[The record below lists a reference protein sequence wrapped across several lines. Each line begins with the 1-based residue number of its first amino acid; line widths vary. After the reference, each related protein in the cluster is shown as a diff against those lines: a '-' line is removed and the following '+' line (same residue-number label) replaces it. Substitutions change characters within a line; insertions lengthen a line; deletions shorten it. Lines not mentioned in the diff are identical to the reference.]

1 MDLGQAR
8 YACDCDGMW
17 DPLTDCKDVLSCKNG
32 ATEQSFWVGVNYHNY
47 DSWFFSSK
55 NSKSSNLPYKIHSK
69 MAEKNFKGAPFGT
82 QTARF
87 DVAGIHPQS
96 KTPGTYTQVPYQK
109 HKQQNKYLKWTGLAP
124 GCYNIDVRDSFNKK
138 VVKMKADGPGWERQY
153 KVAQLARMP
162 HLLHRLE
169 AKRAE
174 ERVRRLGPG
183 TYNHT
188 DFVQKNNEKIRSLR
202 GICDTRAKRFVT
214 NIEEVPGPGT
224 YGLGG
229 VPSAAMEQRHSQS
242 YSTVGMLDSGKTVSR
257 EVALVGCDLA
267 PTRYNKTTFTEEI
280 LNKVVSRR
288 GPYDLFTGSRSK
300 PIITGHL
307 AVIPASTTLG
317 PGSQEIPS
325 FCDEWDTE
333 HKKNVGKFSKLH
345 IETTHAHSN
354 TAGERIYCTTLSQCP
369 RQESQPAP
377 GTYSPKVFSINV
389 KDSAPSAPAFGTS
402 ASRYRQEIKSV
413 NVGAGRY
420 NIMTTGSCTS
430 KKTNHSKSVFKST
443 TERFANDPRQ
453 KYLKERIRTKD
464 LTPKLRIPLT
474 N

>member
-1 MDLGQAR
+1 MA
-8 YACDCDGMW
+8 A
-17 DPLTDCKDVLSCKNG
+17 KN
-32 ATEQSFWVGVNYHNY
+32 Y
-47 DSWFFSSK
+47 
-55 NSKSSNLPYKIHSK
+55 
-69 MAEKNFKGAPFGT
+69 KGAPFGT

-96 KTPGTYTQVPYQK
+96 KTPGTITQVPYLK
-109 HKQQNKYLKWTGLAP
+109 HKQQNKYQKWTGLSP

-138 VVKMKADGPGWERQY
+138 VVKLKSSGPGWERQY
-153 KVAQLARMP
+153 KVAQLAKMP

-169 AKRAE
+169 AKRRQ
-174 ERVRRLGPG
+174 ERTRRLGPG

-188 DFVQKNNEKIRSLR
+188 DFVGKNNKKIRSLR

-214 NIEEVPGPGT
+214 KDEEVPGPGT

-229 VPSAAMEQRHSQS
+229 VPSAAMERRYAQS
-242 YSTVGMLDSGKTVSR
+242 SSTIGMLDSGKTVSR
-257 EVALVGCDLA
+257 EVPLVGCELA

-307 AVIPASTTLG
+307 AVIPASSTLG

-325 FCDEWDTE
+325 FCDEWNTE
-333 HKKNVGKFSKLH
+333 HKQSVGKFSKLH
-345 IETTHAHSN
+345 VEATHAHSK
-354 TAGERIYCTTLSQCP
+354 TAGERIYCCTLSQCP
-369 RQESQPAP
+369 RQTKEPAP

-389 KDSAPSAPAFGTS
+389 IDPTSGAPAFGTS
-402 ASRYRQEIKSV
+402 ASRYRQEIQSV

-420 NIMTTGSCTS
+420 NITTTGSCTS
-430 KKTNHSKSVFKST
+430 KKTNPSKSVFKST
-443 TERFANDPRQ
+443 TQRFESDDR
-453 KYLKERIRTKD
+453 KMYLKERIRTKD
-464 LTPKLRIPLT
+464 MMQRDKIPLT